1 MKKSKNARTIEP
13 VERERERERERE
25 SYTLLNKYNEK
36 IAGMNCRSCTLSGP
50 ETNKIKNV
58 GAGLVSAHAITI
70 ITLIITIV
78 ILLIL
83 VGITI
88 RLTIGE
94 NGIITMAQQAGENY
108 TTAETT
114 ELEDLD
120 YLIPLSM
127 QITAENYG
135 DYVNYPVN
143 IGRGP
148 DETAHKT
155 DWRIFYKDDE
165 GYVYLIASYLLLNSE
180 MPEGTTMVG
189 YTERPYT
196 TYWGNE
202 EPTYTEISSDVATRY
217 KFNFRYNG
225 SYNNDYTNMACVSE
239 LLDTSKW
246 AKFALDGYAEDTIGS
261 PTLEMWVASWNEKG
275 YTRLYCDNSDR
286 YGYYVGKESLEGK
299 LTEEIM
305 NIINASSGLS
315 RSDSLYFPDKYN
327 SNGISYWI
335 ASPSYGAANC
345 LSYVGYFGDT
355 CRIIDVRYGVRP
367 VVCLKAN
374 ITATQDEDG
383 VWQLRTIEE

>member
-1 MKKSKNARTIEP
+1 
-13 VERERERERERE
+13 
-25 SYTLLNKYNEK
+25 
-36 IAGMNCRSCTLSGP
+36 MNCRSCTLSGP

-143 IGRGP
+143 IGSGP

-155 DWRIFYKDDE
+155 DWRIFYSDGE
-165 GYVYLIASYLLLNSE
+165 YVYLIASYLLLNSE
-180 MPEGTTMVG
+180 VPTGTKMIS
-189 YTERPYT
+189 YTGRPYT
-196 TYWGNE
+196 AYWISGNF
-202 EPTYTEISSDVATRY
+202 PKYKEISTNVATRY

-225 SYNNDYTNMACVSE
+225 SYNNDCTNMACVSE

-246 AKFALDGYAEDTIGS
+246 TKFVDTKYAIDAVGA

-275 YTRLYCDNSDR
+275 YTRLYYDGSNQ
-286 YGYYVGKESLEGK
+286 YGYYIGTESWANKTTGIYYAVER
-299 LTEEIM
+299 
-305 NIINASSGLS
+305 IIN
-315 RSDSLYFPDKYN
+315 
-327 SNGISYWI
+327 
-335 ASPSYGAANC
+335 
-345 LSYVGYFGDT
+345 
-355 CRIIDVRYGVRP
+355 
-367 VVCLKAN
+367 
-374 ITATQDEDG
+374 
-383 VWQLRTIEE
+383 